1 MRKHKLILNPW
12 AGRGAGGRIRAAL
25 LGHLAAHGLY
35 ADLDVTEGPR
45 DAIRLARH
53 AADSH
58 DVVVAV
64 GGDGT
69 VHEVVN
75 GLAQAAN
82 GGVTAPLGV
91 IPIGTGDD
99 FAYMIGLAR
108 NGVEEAVT
116 RLAQGTPRLVD
127 LGRVNDEYFDNE
139 VGVAFSG
146 QANIESRKIS
156 APLGPLVYLI
166 AVFRC
171 LMGYPLPH
179 LRIAWEGGSV
189 ERDILLASI
198 ANGQRTG
205 GQFWIAPQADIE
217 DGVFDLVF
225 ANAIGRLEILR
236 LLPKVMK
243 GTHIY
248 EPPVSV
254 VRSSWVTIDA
264 PGGIP
269 VHADGELLYSHVKH
283 LDFEL
288 LPKKLRVIV

>member
-25 LGHLAAHGLY
+25 LSHLAAHGLH

-45 DAIRLARH
+45 DAIRLARR

-75 GLAQAAN
+75 GLALAAN
-82 GGVTAPLGV
+82 GGETATLGI

-99 FAYMIGLAR
+99 FAHMVGLAR
-108 NGVEEAVT
+108 HSVEKAVT

-139 VGVAFSG
+139 VGVGFSG
-146 QANIESRKIS
+146 QANLESRKIS
-156 APLGPLVYLI
+156 APLGPLVYLV

-171 LMGYPLPH
+171 LIGYPLPH
-179 LRIAWEGGSV
+179 MRIAWEGGSV

-205 GQFWIAPQADIE
+205 GQFLIAPGADIQ
-217 DGVFDLVF
+217 DGQFELVF
-225 ANAIGRLEILR
+225 ADAIGRLEILR

-243 GTHIY
+243 GTHVH
-248 EPPVSV
+248 EPPVTV
-254 VRSSWVTIDA
+254 VRSPWVTIDA
-264 PGGIP
+264 PGGVP
-269 VHADGELLYSHVKH
+269 VHADGELLYTHVKR
-283 LDFEL
+283 LEFEL
-288 LPKKLRVIV
+288 LPKKLRVIA